1 MTAEFVL
8 SELQS
13 VGSPEKAAHL
23 SRFFKTGP
31 GQYGEGDRFL
41 GVVVPQ
47 TRSIAKANKAMPL
60 DELQRLLDSPWH
72 EARLCALLV
81 LVYRFQDKKTPETE
95 REKMYRFYLKNTRRC
110 NNWDLVDLSCRD
122 IVGEYLVNR
131 DRSVLYELAAS
142 DNLWEQRISI
152 VCTWAFIRRSDFTDT
167 LALAERL
174 MTHKHDLMHKWAGIY
189 NVRSFISDDP
199 VQFPHRFT
207 EKRDIEIS
215 AFITSWISYGRR
227 ELILRKADWLHSRMG
242 GSPYEWVLS
251 GRYWELV
258 SDVPAG
264 KRDTFYR
271 FYTHSDLCALC
282 DQLKEIYQRYDS
294 LEDALAASS
303 YPNPV
308 FKLQDLFSGINGI
321 PVMGGTS
328 ACKRLAMFLRWM
340 VRTDGIVDFGIW
352 QTVFHPRQLI
362 IPLDTH
368 VHQISLE
375 LGLTQQRTATLKTA
389 LEITEALSHIFP
401 DDPCL
406 GDFALFG
413 YDINKG
419 K

>member
-1 MTAEFVL
+1 MDEQLTA
-8 SELQS
+8 
-13 VGSPEKAAHL
+13 K
-23 SRFFKTGP
+23 
-31 GQYGEGDRFL
+31 
-41 GVVVPQ
+41 
-47 TRSIAKANKAMPL
+47 
-60 DELQRLLDSPWH
+60 
-72 EARLCALLV
+72 
-81 LVYRFQDKKTPETE
+81 
-95 REKMYRFYLKNTRRC
+95 LK
-110 NNWDLVDLSCRD
+110 
-122 IVGEYLVNR
+122 E
-131 DRSVLYELAAS
+131 
-142 DNLWEQRISI
+142 
-152 VCTWAFIRRSDFTDT
+152 
-167 LALAERL
+167 
-174 MTHKHDLMHKWAGIY
+174 WAGTY
-189 NVRSFISDDP
+189 NVKSFISDDP

-282 DQLKEIYQRYDS
+282 GRLKEIYQRYDS

-308 FKLQDLFSGINGI
+308 FKLQDLFSGINGT

-340 VRTDGIVDFGIW
+340 IRTDGIVDFGIW
-352 QTVFHPRQLI
+352 KTAFHPRQLI

>member
-23 SRFFKTGP
+23 SRFFKTGL

-81 LVYRFQDKKTPETE
+81 LVYRFQDKKTPEAE

-174 MTHKHDLMHKWAGIY
+174 MTHKHDLMHKAVGWML
-189 NVRSFISDDP
+189 
-199 VQFPHRFT
+199 
-207 EKRDIEIS
+207 
-215 AFITSWISYGRR
+215 R
-227 ELILRKADWLHSRMG
+227 E
-242 GSPYEWVLS
+242 V
-251 GRYWELV
+251 
-258 SDVPAG
+258 G
-264 KRDTFYR
+264 KRDRDTLTDFLECSAGFDKLIKCHDSITNTASETKNSISECSKPAEQR
-271 FYTHSDLCALC
+271 FDCCKYSRKGLLNDIQDRKQT
-282 DQLKEIYQRYDS
+282 
-294 LEDALAASS
+294 LESGLQICRSS
-303 YPNPV
+303 
-308 FKLQDLFSGINGI
+308 
-321 PVMGGTS
+321 
-328 ACKRLAMFLRWM
+328 
-340 VRTDGIVDFGIW
+340 
-352 QTVFHPRQLI
+352 
-362 IPLDTH
+362 
-368 VHQISLE
+368 
-375 LGLTQQRTATLKTA
+375 
-389 LEITEALSHIFP
+389 ITEFQIRCEFSQIFSDIIKLLGCGRRKYLTECLIDRFDNTLNAFKSIFKCFDQFGSSAKIFP
-401 DDPCL
+401 PLQHLIASICL
-406 GDFALFG
+406 GIDKSTDNLTESSPKLFG
-413 YDINKG
+413 FLKITEQNSMFVPKE
-419 K
+419 KRVSIW